1 MSLLAFAC
9 CIVDLGLFQQHNRQ
23 GYGYEQN
30 LQDETMIICH
40 NWIRCSSTRLLILFT
55 LLHTYINWTIG
66 IRSALDLGGNGGFAV
81 HDPVFGQGTFALSRP
96 SGFGGNQPSLE
107 EIEAQLS
114 RTAGAQP
121 HMQMQQER
129 KMMSLEEVEAALMN
143 INGGRPIYSE
153 AMIAEQQAKQ
163 ARLEQR
169 RAERQAKQ
177 AEVVSHLGRIMIKI
191 DCST

>member
-1 MSLLAFAC
+1 M
-9 CIVDLGLFQQHNRQ
+9 
-23 GYGYEQN
+23 
-30 LQDETMIICH
+30 
-40 NWIRCSSTRLLILFT
+40 CSSTRLLILFT
-55 LLHTYINWTIG
+55 LLHTYTTWTIG
-66 IRSALDLGGNGGFAV
+66 IRSSLDLGGNGGFPV

-107 EIEAQLS
+107 EIEAQLL

-177 AEVVSHLGRIMIKI
+177 AEIVSPLDRTIKM
-191 DCST
+191 DYSTWTFMG